1 MSKTIS
7 ILGTG
12 WLGLPLGKFLL
23 TKGYKVKGSTT
34 SQHKIQQFLGL
45 GIQPYL
51 IDISDDTIGEQGE
64 DFFDADILIIT
75 IPPKK
80 DIIKYTMQMKS
91 IAKAIESN
99 TIQHIIYT
107 SSTGVYG
114 ASIGFTN
121 EKMLLNPIKDSAKAV
136 VKAEKIL
143 SDLNK
148 NLTICRLAGLVG
160 GNRNPARFLAGR
172 QNIPNGNAPVNLV
185 HQKDCVQVIS
195 KIIEKNIW
203 NEVFNVC
210 SDTHPS
216 RSLFYTTQAQKQQL
230 AEPTFSKDN
239 TPSSAYKTIDNQ
251 KLKRVL
257 NYDLIYSDLLTL

>member
-1 MSKTIS
+1 MSKKIS

-12 WLGLPLGKFLL
+12 WLGLPLGNFLL

-34 SQHKIQQFLGL
+34 SEHKIQQFLSL

-51 IDISDDTIGEQGE
+51 IDISDKAIGEQSE

-75 IPPKK
+75 IPPKR
-80 DIIKYTMQMKS
+80 DIDKYTMQMES

-99 TIQHIIYT
+99 PIQHIIYT

-114 ASIGFTN
+114 ASVGLTS
-121 EKMLLNPIKDSAKAV
+121 ETTPLNPIRDSSKAV
-136 VKAEKIL
+136 IRAEKIL

-148 NLTICRLAGLVG
+148 NLTIVRLAGLVG
-160 GNRNPARFLAGR
+160 GDRNPARFLAGR

-185 HQKDCVQVIS
+185 HQEDCVQVIT
-195 KIIEKNIW
+195 KIIEKDIW
-203 NEVFNVC
+203 NEIFNVC

-216 RSLFYTTQAQKQQL
+216 RNVFYPTQAEKQGL
-230 AEPTFSKDN
+230 AEPVFSVDD
-239 TPSSAYKTIDNQ
+239 TPSSEYKIVDNQ
-251 KLKRVL
+251 KVKRML
-257 NYDLIYSDLLTL
+257 DYKFTYSDLLTL